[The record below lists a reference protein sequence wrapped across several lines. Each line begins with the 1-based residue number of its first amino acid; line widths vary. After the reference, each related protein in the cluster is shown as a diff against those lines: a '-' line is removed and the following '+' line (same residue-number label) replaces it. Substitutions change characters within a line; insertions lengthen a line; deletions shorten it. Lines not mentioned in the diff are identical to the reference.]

1 MINILPLRPVL
12 KHGPRSLTIEQEFV
26 KIKDNLEEK
35 SKKLNRVNILCK
47 FQVNNEDYLHF

>member
-12 KHGPRSLTIEQEFV
+12 KHGPRSLTIEQEFI

-35 SKKLNRVNILCK
+35 SNRLMGLDVTIPANLR
-47 FQVNNEDYLHF
+47 